1 MAEPNGASPRRAWTA
16 RLAWLLLFWAAGV
29 AALGLVAYLLRLF
42 MNWAGFNS

>member
-1 MAEPNGASPRRAWTA
+1 MSAPDERQRQWATRLGWMA
-16 RLAWLLLFWAAGV
+16 LFWVLGV